1 MLGDAMIERIKAL
14 FTGPKPGGGPRQD
27 IGDLELAATA
37 LLVEAARMDGRF
49 DEEERTVIAQLVGL
63 RFGLEPTAALELI
76 DAADR
81 TIAES
86 NDLWGFA
93 RIVKNRFSAEERV
106 ELMEMLWEVVYAD
119 GEVHEYEAN
128 LLRRIGGLIYV
139 SDRDRGA
146 ARKRVLERRTRQ

>member
-1 MLGDAMIERIKAL
+1 MIERIKAL
-14 FTGPKPGGGPRQD
+14 FSEPKPADDTRRE
-27 IGDLELAATA
+27 IGELELAATA

-49 DEEERTVIAQLVGL
+49 DEEERRVVARLVGL
-63 RFGLEPTAALELI
+63 RFDLEPAAALDLI

-81 TIAES
+81 TIDES

-93 RIVKNRFSAEERV
+93 RVVKNRFSPEDRI
-106 ELMEMLWEVVYAD
+106 ELMEMLWEVAYAD
-119 GEVHEYEAN
+119 GDLHEYEAN

-146 ARKRVLERRTRQ
+146 ARKRVLDRRARR